1 MTKVK
6 NNNNAILQI
15 DNLQS
20 RINAILLGMTVG
32 ELLGLRNGHE
42 KMATTRSTASA
53 VQKAEPK
60 KPRRRREF
68 GPLQPR
74 IERLLKG
81 ATSEWHTMADIAKA
95 SGCSLPTAFMRQ
107 AMTRGYK
114 TSDKKFP
121 PVLEWNGQHARA
133 ARYRLR
139 KKVG

>member
-20 RINAILLGMTVG
+20 RINDILLGMTVG

-53 VQKAEPK
+53 VQKAEPR

-81 ATSEWHTMADIAKA
+81 ATSEWHTMADITQA

-121 PVLEWNGQHARA
+121 PVLEWNGKHARA

>member
-1 MTKVK
+1 MTKAK

-20 RINAILLGMTVG
+20 RINDILLGMTVG

-42 KMATTRSTASA
+42 KMATTRSTARA
-53 VQKAEPK
+53 VQKAEPR

-95 SGCSLPTAFMRQ
+95 SGCSLPTAFMP
-107 AMTRGYK
+107 RGYK